1 MPAQPSGNPNSRGS
15 ARLAVGEHDLQ
26 LTENHV
32 PILAPGVPV
41 LNDPLRCQIQHP
53 TQGIVI
59 GEQGLVLC
67 DLPELPVQTFDNVR
81 RVYDFP
87 NLRRIF
93 KEGMQIIDIAFD
105 SGFSSIS
112 SFIRM
117 FKQIK
122 GCTPTE
128 FRSLYYGTMKK
139 KQQG

>member
-67 DLPELPVQTFDNVR
+67 DLPELPVQPFDNVR

-112 SFIRM
+112 SFIRS
-117 FKQIK
+117 FKKITGLSPSQ
-122 GCTPTE
+122 
-128 FRSLYYGTMKK
+128 FRETMIE
-139 KQQG
+139 QLN

>member
-1 MPAQPSGNPNSRGS
+1 MPSQPSGNPISGGS
-15 ARLAVGEHDLQ
+15 ACLAVREHDLQ
-26 LTENHV
+26 FAEHHV
-32 PILAPGVPV
+32 PILAPGVPM
-41 LNDPLRCQIQHP
+41 LDNPLGCQIQHP

-112 SFIRM
+112 SFNRS
-117 FKQIK
+117 FKKITGLSPSQ
-122 GCTPTE
+122 
-128 FRSLYYGTMKK
+128 FRETMIE
-139 KQQG
+139 QLN